1 MSIIKNNTVENE
13 IYNVFDQR
21 MERFEE
27 FKKEDAYFYFQEV
40 DSLDGAWVHTKNAR
54 KLMLTTYNYLGLL
67 GDERIDEAAKNAI
80 EKYGSGT
87 HGVRVFGGTLSIHSQ
102 LEKKIA
108 EFTGR
113 EDAMTFSSGFMT
125 NVSTISTLVGRK
137 DWVISDKLN
146 HASIIDGCILSQAQF
161 KRFKHNDMS
170 DLEKVLRQAPENCT
184 KLVVA
189 DAVFSMD
196 GDIFNLPD
204 AVELCR
210 KYNALLMID
219 EAHSVGVIGETAH
232 GIEEHFGIPG
242 VIDIKMGTLSK
253 AIPAIGGYIA
263 GKERLIN
270 YMRHTARGSVFSA
283 ALPPPVVAAAL
294 KAFEII
300 EEEGNQLRKVLN
312 TNVKYF
318 IENLKKMGFNTG
330 LTETPIVPIM
340 LGEDS
345 KAVHM
350 TRICQENNIF
360 ILPVLT
366 PAVAPGTAR
375 LRVNVTAKHTIE
387 EIDYVLEVIARGG
400 KQLGII

>member
-1 MSIIKNNTVENE
+1 MAVIGNFVEHE

-21 MERFEE
+21 MERFEA
-27 FKKEDAYFYFQEV
+27 FKKEDAYYYFQEV

-54 KLMLTTYNYLGLL
+54 KLMLATYNYLGLL
-67 GDERIDEAAKNAI
+67 GDKRINEAAKNAI

-87 HGVRVFGGTLSIHSQ
+87 HGVRVFGGTLSLHSQ

-113 EDAMTFSSGFMT
+113 DAAMAFSTGFMT
-125 NVSTISTLVGRK
+125 NVSTVSALVGRK

-161 KRFKHNDMS
+161 KRFKHNDMD
-170 DLEKVLRQAPENCT
+170 DLEKVLRQVPDNCT

-196 GDIFNLPD
+196 GDIFNLP
-204 AVELCR
+204 AAAELCR

-219 EAHSVGVIGETAH
+219 EAHSVGVIGETGH

-263 GKERLIN
+263 GKEGLIN
-270 YMRHTARGSVFSA
+270 YMRHTARGFVFSA
-283 ALPPPVVAAAL
+283 ALPPPSAAAAL

-300 EEEGNQLRKVLN
+300 EEEGSRLQKILN

-318 IENLKKMGFNTG
+318 IGNLKKAGFDTG

-360 ILPVLT
+360 VLPVLT
-366 PAVAPGTAR
+366 PAVPPGTAR

-387 EIDYVLEVIARGG
+387 EIDYVLEVITRGG